1 MPAQQLETSKSRS
14 AVSSLAN
21 NASSQALIRSSYEVG
36 ESSYRE
42 LGPSL
47 KGSASP
53 VFILPGSQESGLNGE
68 GMGKA
73 RGDGSPSKRS
83 PNYVTK
89 TQWTTVA
96 ILTFVN
102 LINYMDRYTIAG
114 KLTITYIEKGRRAR
128 GGVSFVSKGAVLPCS
143 TVKAFLLL
151 SPSPPLFSIL

>member
-21 NASSQALIRSSYEVG
+21 NASSQALIRSTYEVG

-68 GMGKA
+68 GTGKG
-73 RGDGSPSKRS
+73 RGDSSPSKRS
-83 PNYVTK
+83 PNYVTR

-114 KLTITYIEKGRRAR
+114 KSSKRERRGSDPCFR
-128 GGVSFVSKGAVLPCS
+128 LRVESF
-143 TVKAFLLL
+143 
-151 SPSPPLFSIL
+151 PSPLLPLAGSPL